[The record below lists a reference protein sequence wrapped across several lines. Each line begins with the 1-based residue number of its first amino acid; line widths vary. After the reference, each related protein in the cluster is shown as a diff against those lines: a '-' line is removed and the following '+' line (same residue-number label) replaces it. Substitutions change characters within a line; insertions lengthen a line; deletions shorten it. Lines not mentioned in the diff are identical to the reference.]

1 MEFLVSNSD
10 SALVSSSLK
19 VQNITS
25 SDLDLTLIVQLDRT
39 ILNSLEFS
47 AQRKKFGIKKVS
59 RKTDSNNLYDRVNAP
74 LTSSVSYY
82 NHLQPL
88 PA

>member
-1 MEFLVSNSD
+1 MDPWNFLFRFPILLSFPKSPQ
-10 SALVSSSLK
+10 

-47 AQRKKFGIKKVS
+47 AQRRNFGIKKVS
-59 RKTDSNNLYDRVNAP
+59 RKTD
-74 LTSSVSYY
+74 
-82 NHLQPL
+82 
-88 PA
+88 